1 MASAYEHPPLA
12 DHARAGPGRFWAGPL
27 VAVMQR
33 LGREWPLLLALA
45 VLAGATAVLLVEA
58 LARNGGRFTYALDDT
73 YIHMAIAK
81 NLVRHGVWG
90 VTPYGFS
97 SSSSAPLW
105 TLLLAVSYG
114 VSGVREITPFLLNL
128 FFAGLVV
135 GITYRELRDRLPTP
149 VVLLALLGMIFF
161 APLVPMS
168 FTGME
173 HTAELFLTLLTVT
186 LAATALAEDA
196 PSPATRRWLLVC
208 AALTVAV
215 RYEGVFLVLVLA
227 TLFAAR
233 KRWRFALALVAS
245 GLLPVALYGVVSVA
259 MGWYFLPNSVLV
271 KGTRQDQAVID
282 FVRDLLPGR
291 HGLDRQAIV
300 ELVPSLVF
308 VKLNAQRHI
317 SFLVIA
323 GLLWLTY
330 HRGRFWSRASTVTA
344 AFVGTALLHVQF
356 ADATSFYRYEAY
368 VVGFGVFALALAV
381 AESPPWPQA
390 GQGRG
395 DRLFRVSATLL
406 LLVLVSAPLRTRAV
420 RSLAQTPQASHN
432 IFDQQVQMAAFLG
445 SYYRGQV
452 VAANDI
458 GAIDFGTDL
467 RLVDL
472 AGLATRE
479 PAAYTLRRSFGADQ
493 VAAVADEYHAQIAVV
508 YDSWFKIP
516 PRWLKAGEWQIRD
529 NVVCGDNV
537 VSFYAVDPAVL
548 LDLKRN
554 LQAFAPRL
562 PRDVVQRGY

>member
-1 MASAYEHPPLA
+1 MASAYEHPPIA
-12 DHARAGPGRFWAGPL
+12 DRARPGPRPVSARPL
-27 VAVMQR
+27 VAA
-33 LGREWPLLLALA
+33 LSSTGREWPLLLALA
-45 VLAGATAVLLVEA
+45 VLAGTTVVLLVLA

-105 TLLLAVSYG
+105 TLLLALFYRL
-114 VSGVREITPFLLNL
+114 SGVREITPFLLNL
-128 FFAGLVV
+128 LFAGLVV
-135 GITYRELRDRLPTP
+135 GITYGALHERLPRP
-149 VVLLALLGMIFF
+149 LIFLALLAMTLFP
-161 APLVPMS
+161 PLVPVA

-173 HTAELFLTLLTVT
+173 HTAELFLTLLTVI
-186 LAATALAEDA
+186 LAASALSEDA
-196 PSPATRRWLLVC
+196 PSPRARGWLLAC

-215 RYEGVFLVLVLA
+215 RYEGLFLVLVLA
-227 TLFAAR
+227 FLFAAR
-233 KRWRFALALVAS
+233 KRRRFALALVAS
-245 GLLPVALYGVVSVA
+245 GLFPVALYGLVSVA
-259 MGWYFLPNSVLV
+259 MGWYIVPNSVLV
-271 KGTRQDQAVID
+271 KGTRQDQVVID
-282 FVRDLLPGR
+282 FFRDLLPGR
-291 HGLDRQAIV
+291 HGLTWQAIE
-300 ELVPSLVF
+300 ELLPSLFF

-317 SFLVIA
+317 SFLVMA
-323 GLLWLTY
+323 SLLWLTY
-330 HRGRFWSRASTVTA
+330 RGRFWSRASTVNA

-356 ADATSFYRYEAY
+356 ANATSFYRYEAY
-368 VVGFGVFALALAV
+368 VVGFGVFALALAI
-381 AESPPWPQA
+381 ADSPPWR
-390 GQGRG
+390 QGGPGWG
-395 DRLFRVSATLL
+395 DRAFRLGASLL
-406 LLVLVSAPLRTRAV
+406 LLILVSAPLRTRAV

-445 SYYRGQV
+445 SFYRGQV

-479 PAAYTLRRSFGADQ
+479 PAAYALRRSFGADQ

-508 YDSWFKIP
+508 YDSWFEIP
-516 PRWLKAGEWQIRD
+516 SRWRKAGEWQIRD
-529 NVVCGDNV
+529 NVVCGDSV

-548 LDLKRN
+548 VDLRTN
-554 LQAFAPRL
+554 LQAFSHRL